1 MVEEDEDVDFVDD
14 HDADDDNGL
23 VHLVGASKLV
33 ELEVVPYAYR

>member
-1 MVEEDEDVDFVDD
+1 MVEEDEDVDFVED
-14 HDADDDNGL
+14 HYADDDNGF

>member
-14 HDADDDNGL
+14 HDADDDNSL